1 MNIAFVL
8 GNSDYDT
15 LTKLEA
21 CNNDVK
27 AINEVLKATGKYGRI
42 FVEQNK
48 KSSELK
54 KSLATTIESIRNSKI
69 SVDELIIYYTG
80 HGCCKNDQFYFLPID
95 YDSKRHSTT
104 SLSNDELDE
113 MLKSLNPQLTVKFI
127 DACESGQT
135 YIKAN
140 TEPKD
145 IFLNTSKSRFNN
157 CYFMYSSNKNQE
169 SSASDDF
176 GFFTFSLLRAIKNCS
191 ENEIR
196 YKDIIDFI
204 TDDFADN
211 DEQKP
216 FFVTQA
222 DYTDYFCKDL
232 KSVKE
237 VLASY
242 NLEFEVDEI
251 LSVENVED
259 SYSKGLID
267 LIRED
272 SEKCIT
278 KEVAINNLKKLKD
291 SIQKL
296 KISPKLNEIFEIS
309 VVEIDKISDIDGI
322 NNILDDVK
330 KYKYEMFIK
339 LKYATEEY
347 ETEVQVPKPV
357 NPLFG
362 RALSP
367 FFQEYEMKTVTRTR
381 KVLSGFEHSFDTP
394 FSGLSIQLI
403 PKFPNIRKRQLNLV
417 FIFNKRDFIIYSNN
431 EDYYEK
437 EWNLWESY
445 TVSNWGKSV
454 IPFTNNE
461 EIERTL
467 ISEVEQFQNDA
478 VLQLEKKF
486 FNK

>member
-1 MNIAFVL
+1 MNIAFVI
-8 GNSDYDT
+8 GNTDYNT

-27 AINEVLKATGKYGRI
+27 AINDVLKATGKYEKI

-48 KSSELK
+48 KSSEVK
-54 KSLATTIESIRNSKI
+54 KSLATTIESIRKSNI
-69 SVDELIIYYTG
+69 TVDELVVYYTG
-80 HGCCKNDQFYFLPID
+80 HGCYKNDQFYFLPID
-95 YDSKRHSTT
+95 YDSKRHSST

-113 MLKSLNPQLTVKFI
+113 MLKSLNPHLTVKFI

-135 YIKAN
+135 YIKSN

-211 DEQKP
+211 EEQKP

-222 DYTDYFCKDL
+222 DYTDYFCRDL

-237 VLASY
+237 VLKSY
-242 NLEFEVDEI
+242 NLEFCDDENEI
-251 LSVENVED
+251 AVNVED
-259 SYSKGLID
+259 SSSKGLID
-267 LIRED
+267 LIRDD
-272 SEKCIT
+272 SEKCIA
-278 KEVAINNLKKLKD
+278 KEVAISNLKKLKD
-291 SIQKL
+291 AITKL
-296 KISPKLNEIFEIS
+296 GINSKLDGIFELS
-309 VVEIDKISDIDGI
+309 VIEINKISDIDGI

-362 RALSP
+362 RALSS

-381 KVLSGFEHSFDTP
+381 KVVSGFEHSFDTP
-394 FSGLSIQLI
+394 FSGLSIQLV

-417 FIFNKRDFIIYSNN
+417 FIFNKRDFVIYSNN

-454 IPFTNNE
+454 IPFTNYE